1 MVKESLEIFIA
12 KAKGKLHVMEILPY
26 YSLRCC
32 LIAYGE
38 KTIFSLCK
46 NELHV
51 EEEANMVDIVIEGS
65 TEEIVQLLSG
75 TKMREIKG
83 LSFKGSFR
91 HYLLLDSLFTLVNRS
106 ERKIVS

>member
-1 MVKESLEIFIA
+1 MVKDSLEVFIA
-12 KAKGKLHVMEILPY
+12 KAKNKLHVMEILPY

-46 NELHV
+46 SDLQVEV
-51 EEEANMVDIVIEGS
+51 EENMVDIVIEGS
-65 TEEIVQLLSG
+65 TEEIIQLLNG

-91 HYLLLDSLFTLVNRS
+91 HYLLLDSIFTLVNHS
-106 ERKIVS
+106 ERKVVS